1 MTNVLTSIA
10 GFALPPRCA
19 GCGLIVS
26 DDLQLC
32 LACWESLSFL
42 TGSGCELC
50 GSPIAADHAI
60 CAPCLQNP
68 PDHDGAH
75 ACVVYG
81 DVARNIALR
90 LKHGRRIGLA
100 KLIAKLMVR
109 RLPSEPGILVPVPL
123 HRWRIL
129 RRGFNQSALVAGHL
143 AKTNGL
149 RLEIDALRRDR
160 STPLLRGFNA
170 QERSK
175 AVRGAFSVSP
185 EARPRLKDQTVFL
198 IDDVY
203 TSGAT
208 ANACARV
215 LKRSGVSKVVVF
227 CWARVVFEAGA
238 D

>member
-1 MTNVLTSIA
+1 MTNVLASIA

-42 TGSGCELC
+42 TGEGCKLC
-50 GSPIAADHAI
+50 GTPIAPTHAI
-60 CAPCLQNP
+60 CAPCLQSA
-68 PDHDGAH
+68 PDHDGAY
-75 ACVVYG
+75 ASVVYG

-100 KLIAKLMVR
+100 KLIAKLMTR

-143 AKTNGL
+143 AKANGL
-149 RLEIDALRRDR
+149 SLEIDALRRDR
-160 STPLLRGFNA
+160 ATPLLRGYSA
-170 QERSK
+170 RERSK

-185 EARPRLKDQTVFL
+185 AARPRLRGQTVFL

-208 ANACARV
+208 ANACARA
-215 LKRSGVSKVVVF
+215 LKRSGASKVIVF
-227 CWARVVFEAGA
+227 CWARVLFEAGA

>member
-1 MTNVLTSIA
+1 MINRLMDIV

-19 GCGLIVS
+19 GCTRIVS
-26 DDLQLC
+26 DDLELC
-32 LACWESLSFL
+32 LTCWESLSFL

-50 GSPIAADHAI
+50 GAPIAEAHAI

-68 PDHDGAH
+68 PDHDA
-75 ACVVYG
+75 AFASVVYG
-81 DVARNIALR
+81 DVARNIALK

-100 KLIAKLMVR
+100 KLIAKLMAR
-109 RLPSEPGILVPVPL
+109 RLPVEPGIVVPVPL

-143 AKTNGL
+143 AKANNL
-149 RLEIDALRRDR
+149 PLEIDVLRRDR
-160 STPLLRGFNA
+160 ATPLLRGYNA
-170 QERSK
+170 KERSK
-175 AVRGAFSVSP
+175 AVRGAFSITP
-185 EARPRLKDQTVFL
+185 AARSRLKGKTVFL

-208 ANACARV
+208 ANACART
-215 LKRSGVSKVVVF
+215 LKRSGASKVIVL
-227 CWARVVFEAGA
+227 CWARVVFETGA